1 MHVWLMGWDNSAS
14 EKVLG
19 RSVMVFFFWGIHEKS
34 MGKNENLTHRE
45 MGIWWD
51 KSINH

>member
-1 MHVWLMGWDNSAS
+1 MGWDNSAS

-34 MGKNENLTHRE
+34 MGNADLIWENPWEIDLSME
-45 MGIWWD
+45 ILM
-51 KSINH
+51 